1 MGQILVM
8 WKSPLQFMSFIA
20 LLLVCILCSACEENA
35 PSIMGPC
42 EHSYLDPIIEITRV
56 SNAKTGQPISAFK
69 ITSVEIEGNQI
80 DLHHLIHGES
90 YNSVLYD
97 STVYCS
103 IPCGFGT
110 QDGEYKLLVSAVGY
124 QDTAI
129 IFNADYKKFEGGC
142 PSSSSGSTT
151 ISFEMTKR

>member
-1 MGQILVM
+1 MGKYSMQISSL
-8 WKSPLQFMSFIA
+8 ITII
-20 LLLVCILCSACEENA
+20 LVCIICGACEEIA
-35 PSIMGPC
+35 PPIMGPC
-42 EHSYLDPIIEITRV
+42 EHRYLDPIIEITRV

-80 DLHHLIHGES
+80 DLHQLIHGES

-110 QDGEYKLLVSAVGY
+110 QDGKYKLLVSAVGY
-124 QDTAI
+124 QDTVI
-129 IFNADYKKFEGGC
+129 IFTADYKKFEGGC

>member
-1 MGQILVM
+1 MKF
-8 WKSPLQFMSFIA
+8 KSLIFVLIFCHQYIS
-20 LLLVCILCSACEENA
+20 CEEID
-35 PSIMGPC
+35 PPLMGPC
-42 EHSYLDPIIEITRV
+42 EHRYLDPIIEITEV
-56 SNAKTGQPISAFK
+56 SDAKTGQPISAFK
-69 ITSVEIEGNQI
+69 ITSVEIEGNQT
-80 DLHHLIHGES
+80 DLHQLIHGES

-151 ISFEMTKR
+151 ISFEMTKI